1 MQRSEL
7 LMNIGSFM
15 IVPTRGPR
23 ETVSGQ
29 TGLTGLPDRSDRS
42 NPEQCNKAQEMR
54 NEVKML
60 YEIYSHS

>member
-1 MQRSEL
+1 MQGSQL
-7 LMNIGSFM
+7 PMITGSFM

-42 NPEQCNKAQEMR
+42 NPEQCNKSLE
-54 NEVKML
+54 NEKQG
-60 YEIYSHS
+60 